1 MMTVA
6 FVLDVGDGWVGGL
19 NYYRNLLAAV
29 VRYASNEIKVKVF
42 VSDRQDMSVYQDFPK
57 GIDFVPLSIFDRW
70 TLGWFV
76 RKVFIK
82 IFGYDKVLDYYLKKY
97 DVDVLSHVATPARC
111 PGVKNIA
118 WIPDFQHKYLPQF
131 FSESELKLRDLCY
144 AGIARNMDLIIFS
157 SNAAKEDFITYYPG
171 YESKARVLHFVPDI
185 DVSLPTV
192 NKAVMEKYG
201 IKDRFFFLPNQ
212 YWAHKN
218 HKIVLEALRILK
230 DQNKFVRVVSTG
242 NTKDYR
248 APHYIE
254 ELMSFIH
261 EHQLE
266 DMYIILGLIPYADVQ
281 ALAAASWGY
290 INPSFFEGWS
300 TTVEEAKYRGKR
312 ILLSD
317 LKVHREQ
324 APWRGVFFD
333 PNDSEVLAKKMW
345 DMWQQPQPNED
356 VDVLRRGNEEALQQ
370 FAKDYCD
377 IVKSS

>member
-29 VRYASNEIKVKVF
+29 VRYASNELKVKVF
-42 VSDRQDMSVYQDFPK
+42 VSGRQDMSAYQDFPT
-57 GIDFVPLSIFDRW
+57 GTDFVPLSIFDRW

-76 RKVFIK
+76 RKAFIK
-82 IFGYDKVLDYYLKKY
+82 VFGYDKVLDYYLKKY
-97 DVDVLSHVATPARC
+97 DVDVLSHIATPARC
-111 PGVKNIA
+111 PSVKNIA

-131 FSESELKLRDLCY
+131 FSGSELKLRDLCY

-157 SNAAKEDFITYYPG
+157 SNTAKEDFITYYPG

-281 ALAAASWGY
+281 ALSAASWGY

-317 LKVHREQ
+317 LRVHREQ
-324 APWRGVFFD
+324 SPKYGVYFD
-333 PNDSEVLAKKMW
+333 PNNAEELAEKMW
-345 DMWQQPQPNED
+345 MMWNQEPH
-356 VDVLRRGNEEALQQ
+356 EESESELEKEKASAMQT
-370 FAKDYCD
+370 FGKKYCE
-377 IVKSS
+377 IVYS

>member
-1 MMTVA
+1 
-6 FVLDVGDGWVGGL
+6 
-19 NYYRNLLAAV
+19 
-29 VRYASNEIKVKVF
+29 
-42 VSDRQDMSVYQDFPK
+42 
-57 GIDFVPLSIFDRW
+57 
-70 TLGWFV
+70 
-76 RKVFIK
+76 
-82 IFGYDKVLDYYLKKY
+82 
-97 DVDVLSHVATPARC
+97 
-111 PGVKNIA
+111 
-118 WIPDFQHKYLPQF
+118 
-131 FSESELKLRDLCY
+131 
-144 AGIARNMDLIIFS
+144 
-157 SNAAKEDFITYYPG
+157 
-171 YESKARVLHFVPDI
+171 
-185 DVSLPTV
+185 
-192 NKAVMEKYG
+192 
-201 IKDRFFFLPNQ
+201 
-212 YWAHKN
+212 
-218 HKIVLEALRILK
+218 
-230 DQNKFVRVVSTG
+230 
-242 NTKDYR
+242 
-248 APHYIE
+248 
-254 ELMSFIH
+254 MSFIH

>member
-82 IFGYDKVLDYYLKKY
+82 VFGYDKVLDYYLKTY
-97 DVDVLSHVATPARC
+97 DVDVLSTRC
-111 PGVKNIA
+111 PSVKNIA

-201 IKDRFFFLPNQ
+201 IRDKFFFLPNQ

-230 DQNKFVRVVSTG
+230 AQNKFVRVVSTG

-248 APHYIE
+248 APHHVE

-281 ALAAASWGY
+281 TLAAASWGY

-317 LKVHREQ
+317 LRVHREQ
-324 APWRGVFFD
+324 APKYGVFFD
-333 PNDSEVLAKKMW
+333 PNNEGELAEKMW
-345 DMWQQPQPNED
+345 MMWNQEPQ
-356 VDVLRRGNEEALQQ
+356 EESVAELEKEKASAMQT
-370 FAKDYCD
+370 FGKKYCE
-377 IVKSS
+377 IVCF

>member
-29 VRYASNEIKVKVF
+29 VRYASNELKVKVF
-42 VSDRQDMSVYQDFPK
+42 VSDRQDMSAYQDFPK
-57 GIDFVPLSIFDRW
+57 GINFVPLSIFDRW

-97 DVDVLSHVATPARC
+97 DVDVLSHIATPARC
-111 PGVKNIA
+111 PSVKNIA

-157 SNAAKEDFITYYPG
+157 SNAAKEDFIMYYPG
-171 YESKARVLHFVPDI
+171 YESKTRVLHFVPDI

-192 NKAVMEKYG
+192 NKAVTEKYG
-201 IKDRFFFLPNQ
+201 IRDKFFFLPNQ

-230 DQNKFVRVVSTG
+230 AQNKFVRVVSTG

-248 APHYIE
+248 APHHVE

-261 EHQLE
+261 EYQLE

-281 ALAAASWGY
+281 ALSAASWGY

-317 LKVHREQ
+317 LRVHREQ
-324 APWRGVFFD
+324 APKYGVYFD
-333 PNDSEVLAKKMW
+333 PNNAEELAEKMW
-345 DMWQQPQPNED
+345 MMWNQEPH
-356 VDVLRRGNEEALQQ
+356 EESESELEKEKASAMQT
-370 FAKDYCD
+370 FGKKYCE
-377 IVKSS
+377 IVCF